1 MVQLES
7 GGIGRRARLRIKK
20 IAPPRRPQGK
30 TSPEAVGARLFYL
43 PPCLPDFN
51 PIKPMWSKV
60 KQILRSH
67 APRTEEELLRAARIA
82 FQSISKADC
91 KGFFFSAQYAA

>member
-1 MVQLES
+1 
-7 GGIGRRARLRIKK
+7 
-20 IAPPRRPQGK
+20 
-30 TSPEAVGARLFYL
+30 
-43 PPCLPDFN
+43 LPDFN